1 MNNKGPYEKDIH
13 VFMRVCR
20 RMSLDTCAWYFYTM
34 SPYLWAALCISEHFI
49 AANVNI
55 KSSFQVLMVKYQ
67 IAQQVFKRNFD
78 RFSIACDHSSI
89 IIINIIATTT
99 TTTTRSLYFWQKWN
113 YDEIGKIIIIN
124 RQNKLSWIILK
135 PRGWRNRWVF
145 EWALYKFLLLSLS
158 LLLLTWLF
166 FLSLNYWLKVN
177 WSLYF

>member
-1 MNNKGPYEKDIH
+1 MNNKGPYEKDIR

-49 AANVNI
+49 VANVNI

-78 RFSIACDHSSI
+78 RFSIPCDHSSI
-89 IIINIIATTT
+89 IIIIIVIIITTT
-99 TTTTRSLYFWQKWN
+99 TTTSLYFSQKWN
-113 YDEIGKIIIIN
+113 YNEIRKMIIMN
-124 RQNKLSWIILK
+124 RQNKHSCIILE

-145 EWALYKFLLLSLS
+145 EWALYE
-158 LLLLTWLF
+158 
-166 FLSLNYWLKVN
+166 FLSFNPWTIGWK
-177 WSLYF
+177 SIGHFIF